1 MARPATNDLMRL
13 FVAIE
18 PPAAALDELAA
29 ATAPLQDAWPQLR
42 WSDRSRWHITLAF
55 LGEVDE
61 TAAGRLGPRLERA
74 AQRHAALTLSVAGA
88 GAFARPARARVLW
101 ARIGG
106 DRQALAGLA
115 QSAGA
120 GCRRAGAPPPDEG
133 RRFQPHLTLAHC
145 RAPAD
150 LRALVDSLSGYAGTP
165 WQASEIRLIRSYLGA
180 RPRYE
185 VIGTW
190 PLRARHL

>member
-18 PPAAALDELAA
+18 PPAAVLDELAA

-74 AQRHAALTLSVAGA
+74 AHRHAPLTLSVAGA
-88 GAFARPARARVLW
+88 GAFARAARARVLY

-106 DRQALAGLA
+106 DRRALAALA
-115 QSAGA
+115 SSAAA

-133 RRFQPHLTLAHC
+133 RRFQPHLTLAH
-145 RAPAD
+145 RRVPAD
-150 LRALVDSLSGYAGTP
+150 LRPLVDSLSGYAGTP
-165 WQASEIRLIRSYLGA
+165 WQADEIRLIRSYLGA

-190 PLRARHL
+190 PLRARA